1 MSITLPPNVVTLQND
16 TYSSLLN
23 KLRDRT
29 LSSPEVRSLV
39 KTLTSLIV
47 SSIDIKAQQG
57 EVIAVIVVLRS
68 GLSMFESFMSE
79 IPAESAASA
88 STYHIGIFRD
98 KATLQPVEYYN
109 KLPAKP
115 DAIKR
120 AFVLDPLIATGG
132 TAGAVVNIMKDW
144 GVETVNF
151 ISLLSSTAGITRV
164 AKEWPDHT
172 TFFVGSLDPGLDSQ
186 SFISPGVGDIGDRL
200 FGTSGRFFKSY
211 LLVYRSFLFVH
222 CPSESLFFSDHH
234 RAVTVLIRVKNGQK
248 VFPGTFMSP
257 RKESLLLV
265 RTNMPDGATM
275 GILTPI

>member
-132 TAGAVVNIMKDW
+132 TAGAVVNIMK
-144 GVETVNF
+144 
-151 ISLLSSTAGITRV
+151 
-164 AKEWPDHT
+164 
-172 TFFVGSLDPGLDSQ
+172 
-186 SFISPGVGDIGDRL
+186 
-200 FGTSGRFFKSY
+200 
-211 LLVYRSFLFVH
+211 LV
-222 CPSESLFFSDHH
+222 SLFFLFL
-234 RAVTVLIRVKNGQK
+234 RFLP
-248 VFPGTFMSP
+248 FYC
-257 RKESLLLV
+257 LLQ
-265 RTNMPDGATM
+265 TA
-275 GILTPI
+275 LTPTTETGASRRSTSSRFSPARPASPESQRNGPIIPRSLWDPSTQD

>member
-132 TAGAVVNIMKDW
+132 TADAVVNIMKDW

-172 TFFVGSLDPGLDSQ
+172 TFFVGSVDPELDSQ

-200 FGTSGRFFKSY
+200 FGTS
-211 LLVYRSFLFVH
+211 
-222 CPSESLFFSDHH
+222 
-234 RAVTVLIRVKNGQK
+234 
-248 VFPGTFMSP
+248 
-257 RKESLLLV
+257 
-265 RTNMPDGATM
+265 
-275 GILTPI
+275 